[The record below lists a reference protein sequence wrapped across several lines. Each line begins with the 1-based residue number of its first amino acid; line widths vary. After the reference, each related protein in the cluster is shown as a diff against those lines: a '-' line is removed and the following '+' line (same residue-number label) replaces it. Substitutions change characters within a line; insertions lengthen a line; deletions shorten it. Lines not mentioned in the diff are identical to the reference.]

1 MAYDEE
7 LTDRFRKA
15 VDGLGGIVETRMMGG
30 VCFMLDGNM
39 LGGANRQKTGEGRFM
54 FRVGKDNEAE
64 AMKRPGAMTM
74 EQGGRK
80 MTGLIFVYEDD
91 CDAERLQSWIALALT
106 FVGNLPPK

>member
-7 LTDRFRKA
+7 LADRFRNA
-15 VDGLGGIVETRMMGG
+15 VDGLGGIVEKRMMGG

-91 CDAERLQSWIALALT
+91 CDAECLQSWIALALT